1 MCFLKYG
8 YKIRGNVIRAETGSV
23 GVRKWKF
30 IGAGH
35 E

>member
-1 MCFLKYG
+1 MTI
-8 YKIRGNVIRAETGSV
+8 KIRGNVIRAETGSV

-30 IGAGH
+30 TGAGH